1 MRQEGGGGVTGRGQR
16 PGGPAAHRAT
26 ADRQQPLSVPR
37 LHTADR
43 MAGRCGGRQRPPALR
58 SRMAGAEAVSELPAW
73 VERSRRETRP
83 VAGRAPV
90 APVRSRPLP
99 ATELASGGDTRHV
112 YPHPLHLCAVRQVS
126 GLVYR
131 RADWQPEARCCR
143 QAPQPRVLPQPRP
156 QVLVTFTVDMVEAQA
171 PSYNSPV
178 TRPSARVN
186 PLQ

>member
-1 MRQEGGGGVTGRGQR
+1 MRQEGGCDRKGAATRRTGCAQGHRRHNSHCPSPVCTQPTGWLGAAAGARGHR
-16 PGGPAAHRAT
+16 RSDPAW
-26 ADRQQPLSVPR
+26 QEPKLCLSCR
-37 LHTADR
+37 RGWSA
-43 MAGRCGGRQRPPALR
+43 AGGRRARWPAGPLLLR
-58 SRMAGAEAVSELPAW
+58 CW
-73 VERSRRETRP
+73 
-83 VAGRAPV
+83 
-90 APVRSRPLP
+90 SRPLP

-112 YPHPLHLCAVRQVS
+112 YPHPLHLCAARQVS